1 MSVLPIQYVRPI
13 AVYVPTQP
21 TADFPVPWAFD
32 DLEDLQVTVDGVLQT
47 GWTLINAQT
56 EMGFYSAATI
66 RLPTL
71 VTGRVVIAR
80 FTAAEQEA
88 VFPSGGAFRVDVL
101 NRALGRLW
109 MADQDLVERSNRAL
123 YVPVGEESPGAL
135 PSRANRAGRLL
146 GFDDNGDL
154 TVTTTVPDFDVP
166 LDVATEAAERAEA
179 AADAASGARISVEAL
194 APAALAAASVA
205 TTASALAAA
214 LAANF
219 YEVVQPVTTTIE
231 SFMNAGGPY
240 DFGDLL
246 PIDAPFAIERLAATR
261 IDLSRSSGS
270 IIDLGSVA

>member
-32 DLEDLQVTVDGVLQT
+32 DVEDLQVTVDGVLQS
-47 GWTLINAQT
+47 GWTLANAQT
-56 EMGFYSAATI
+56 EMGFYSSATI
-66 RLPTL
+66 RLPSL

-80 FTAAEQEA
+80 FTASEQEA
-88 VFPSGGAFRVDVL
+88 VFPPSGMFRVDVL

-109 MADQDLVERSNRAL
+109 MEAQDLVERSNRAI
-123 YVPVGEESPGAL
+123 YVPVGEDSPGSL

-146 GFDDNGDL
+146 GFDDSGNL
-154 TVTTTVPDFDVP
+154 ITTTTVPDFDVP
-166 LDVATEAAERAEA
+166 LDVATEAAERAQA
-179 AADAASGARISVEAL
+179 AADAASGARVSVEAL
-194 APAALAAASVA
+194 APQTLAAASVA
-205 TTASALAAA
+205 STAAALAAA

-219 YEVVQPVTTTIE
+219 YEVSTPPTTTIE
-231 SFMNAGGPY
+231 AFMNAGGPY
-240 DFGDLL
+240 DLGDLL

-261 IDLSRSSGS
+261 IDLSRSGGT